1 MLFLKNQKN
10 YQATMINI
18 FLVSCASRGPG
29 YAAREELYE
38 KLNQPVTQEKV
49 MIVKEEVPYEQEF
62 AQQLSDEEAWLNE
75 LYTVELS
82 PRVEAKSMPSKKAV
96 RSISSHQKVEVPQM
110 MKPKKYSKSLS
121 KNKGDDLTLDVVPA
135 TSSSSGQGYLLND

>member
-10 YQATMINI
+10 YQAIMINI

-29 YAAREELYE
+29 YAAREALYE

-62 AQQLSDEEAWLNE
+62 AQQLSDEEAWLKE

-96 RSISSHQKVEVPQM
+96 RSISSHHKVEVPQM
-110 MKPKKYSKSLS
+110 MKPKNIQKVYQ
-121 KNKGDDLTLDVVPA
+121 TIRVMI
-135 TSSSSGQGYLLND
+135 